1 MKSADDMT
9 LAEILFLS
17 HNIHH
22 QRCHYLTKDLTKYY
36 NVLVPRPAVHRG
48 KRLSLSMDS
57 ASNMFYLGIACLQ
70 KRTHVHLD
78 GIDIFIHPFVKG
90 LTYLHD
96 YHVPIVEELKWL
108 GLGSLAA
115 VAHALL
121 PDSLRSAKVVIT
133 PNKEML
139 RLALTYACFDE
150 YYIIPNYPPK
160 SFLIDIDQET
170 ARHHLGLPTDKRI
183 ALFVG
188 GARLRE
194 IYGIDLLIKSWLNVH
209 KKRPDALLYV
219 IGPSE
224 QLGFTRTQYTQL
236 ERRGIFF
243 PGRVDHGDVPKWI
256 AAADLC
262 LSQRS
267 PGFPVK
273 WYNIYDSLKLS
284 EYALFEK
291 PIVAAGYLPGED
303 YISADTT
310 VESYSRA
317 ILAGL
322 DGEAPRPTPHTW
334 EENQSVIRKA
344 YDSLVNG

>member
-1 MKSADDMT
+1 MT
-9 LAEILFLS
+9 DSELLFLS

-22 QRCHYLTKDLTKYY
+22 QRCRYLTKDLKEEYR
-36 NVLVPRPAVHRG
+36 VLAPQSVVKRG

-57 ASNMFYLGIACLQ
+57 ASNMFYLGIASLQ
-70 KRTHVHLD
+70 RKTKVHLD
-78 GIDIFIHPFVKG
+78 GIDVFIHPFVKG
-90 LTYLHD
+90 REYLHD
-96 YHVPIVEELKWL
+96 YHVPIVEEMQWL
-108 GLGSLAA
+108 GLGSLASIA
-115 VAHALL
+115 RALL
-121 PDSLRSAKVVIT
+121 PDSLRSAKVIIS
-133 PNKEML
+133 PNWEML
-139 RLALTYACFDE
+139 SHAAEYARLDD

-160 SFLIDIDQET
+160 DFHIDLSREE
-170 ARHHLGLPTDKRI
+170 ARLQLGLPQNREI

-194 IYGIDLLIKSWLNVH
+194 IYGIDLLLKSWIEVW

-219 IGPSE
+219 IGPIA
-224 QLGFTRTQYTQL
+224 QLGFSESQYKQL
-236 ERRGIFF
+236 EQRGMIF
-243 PGRVDHGDVPKWI
+243 PGTVEHKDVPKWI

-262 LSQRS
+262 LSQRT

-273 WYNIYDSLKLS
+273 WYNIHDSLKLS

-291 PIVAAGYLPGED
+291 PIVAAGYLPGDD

-334 EENQSVIRKA
+334 EENRSNIKKA
-344 YDSLVNG
+344 YDALMNG